1 MAPMNRL
8 SQYKKSTAE
17 EDLLPGYETAVKQGI
32 TIEQVNIIQENRQV
46 IHNINQV
53 RATTTQ
59 ILDLR
64 SDKYQ
69 FIKPLPVTISEED
82 NLYVVT
88 SYDLNLF
95 GYGET
100 EDEAIQ
106 DLCETIVEYYED
118 IENNKEN
125 LGKIPIRDKH
135 FLEQIIQKCS

>member
-1 MAPMNRL
+1 MNRL
-8 SQYKKSTAE
+8 SQYEKSTAE
-17 EDLLPGYETAVKQGI
+17 ESSLPYYETEVKRNLTVAPVVSI
-32 TIEQVNIIQENRQV
+32 TQYRQV

-53 RATTTQ
+53 RTTPTQ
-59 ILDLR
+59 ILNLR

-69 FIKPLPVTISEED
+69 LATSLPVTISEED
-82 NLYVVT
+82 NLYVIT
-88 SYDLNLF
+88 SHDLNLF

-125 LGKIPIRDKH
+125 LGKIPTRDKH
-135 FLEQIIQKCS
+135 FLERIIQKCN